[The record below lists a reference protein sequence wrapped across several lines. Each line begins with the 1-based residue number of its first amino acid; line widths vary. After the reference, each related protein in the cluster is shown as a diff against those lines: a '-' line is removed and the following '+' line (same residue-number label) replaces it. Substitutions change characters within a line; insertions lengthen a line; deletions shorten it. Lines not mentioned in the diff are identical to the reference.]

1 MFSSGNRINPI
12 STASLRIDPNEE
24 TMINR
29 TPYRRLSVSE
39 REMIRE
45 LISDLLKNAI
55 VQNGDLPFVSP
66 ASLAKKKVCMD
77 CVPVLNKLT
86 ELP

>member
-29 TPYRRLSVSE
+29 TPYRLSVSE
-39 REMIRE
+39 REVIRE

-55 VQNGDLPFVSP
+55 VQNSDFPFVSP
-66 ASLAKKKVCMD
+66 AFLAKQPVCMD
-77 CVPVLNKLT
+77 CVSVLNK
-86 ELP
+86 